1 MASDKDHSVD
11 LGDGDVAV
19 LNYAYALEQLEA
31 EFYGRVID
39 NPFKGLTSQE
49 ERTFV
54 EIRDHEIAHREF
66 LRKALGGQA
75 ISAIDVDFSTINFDD
90 RANVLGYADTFE
102 NLGVAAF
109 NGAGHLIQNVDY
121 LAAAGTIV
129 SVEARH
135 TAMIATLLHGPSAA
149 SAGTGHI
156 SPQGLD
162 MAMSPKEVLARAKQ
176 FIKSPLTFN
185 FPG

>member
-1 MASDKDHSVD
+1 MASDKDHSLD

-66 LRKALGGQA
+66 LKKALGGQA

-90 RANVLGYADTFE
+90 RANVLGYADTLRI
-102 NLGVAAF
+102 LG
-109 NGAGHLIQNVDY
+109 
-121 LAAAGTIV
+121 
-129 SVEARH
+129 
-135 TAMIATLLHGPSAA
+135 
-149 SAGTGHI
+149 
-156 SPQGLD
+156 
-162 MAMSPKEVLARAKQ
+162 
-176 FIKSPLTFN
+176 
-185 FPG
+185 

>member
-66 LRKALGGQA
+66 LKKALGGQA

-102 NLGVAAF
+102 NSWGSRL
-109 NGAGHLIQNVDY
+109 
-121 LAAAGTIV
+121 
-129 SVEARH
+129 
-135 TAMIATLLHGPSAA
+135 
-149 SAGTGHI
+149 
-156 SPQGLD
+156 
-162 MAMSPKEVLARAKQ
+162 
-176 FIKSPLTFN
+176 
-185 FPG
+185 